1 MGPRGSPAQVRLPHI
16 EPMLATAGPLP
27 RGSGWRGEVK
37 WDGARCLAYIPG
49 AAPVRLLGRG
59 GTDYTLRFPE
69 VARALTEVQGPL
81 ILDGELVV
89 MRGGV
94 PSFAALQGRIHRTR
108 PQAVQAGAAAAPAL
122 FVAFDLLHTGQHS
135 LLTEPYARRRDLLD
149 GLALE
154 QPGLRVPPTWDSVAE
169 AFGWT
174 REHSLEGVIAKR
186 LDSVDRPNTR
196 SRNWVKIKH
205 LRVADVVIGGW
216 LPGGPGGASVRAV
229 LVGAPLETGGP
240 LLFVGSV
247 SSGMTGPERR
257 ALAAALRRL
266 AVPVSPFTAGS
277 GGLGL
282 PRGTE
287 VRFTRPELLAE
298 VEFLELT
305 DAGRLRQPVWR
316 GLRS

>member
-1 MGPRGSPAQVRLPHI
+1 M
-16 EPMLATAGPLP
+16 
-27 RGSGWRGEVK
+27 GEVK
-37 WDGARCLAYIPG
+37 WDGVRAMAYIPE
-49 AAPVRLLGRG
+49 AAPVRLVGRR
-59 GTDYTLRFPE
+59 GTDFTGRFPE
-69 VARALTEVQGPL
+69 VAEALTGVRGPL

-89 MRGGV
+89 MRAGA

-108 PQAVQAGAAAAPAL
+108 PAAVHAGAAAAPAL
-122 FVAFDLLHTGQHS
+122 FVAFDLLHAGEQS
-135 LLTEPYARRRDLLD
+135 LLLEPYARRRELLE
-149 GLALE
+149 GLE
-154 QPGLRVPPTWDSVAE
+154 VERPGLRVPPAWASAAD

-186 LDSVDRPNTR
+186 ADSVYRPGAR
-196 SRNWVKIKH
+196 SRDWVKIKH

-229 LVGAPLETGGP
+229 LVGVPLEPGGP
-240 LLFVGSV
+240 LRFVGAV
-247 SSGMTGPERR
+247 SSGMAGPERR
-257 ALAAALRRL
+257 ALGAALRRL
-266 AVPVSPFTAGS
+266 AVPVSPFTAG

-287 VRFTRPELLAE
+287 VRFTRPELHAE

-316 GLRS
+316 GLRG